1 MENEVK
7 NEVETTE
14 EKNVE
19 VENETVEE
27 TKKVET
33 KEITETPK
41 EEVSTKRKGHGPL
54 YWIIVIVG
62 VALIVYLS
70 IGIGE
75 KLGKLATTESG
86 NGTTKEESN
95 SNTGSN
101 VEESNNND
109 QSNVVENSNSNVS
122 SNSSSNTTNPEEAKD
137 PEITNFNATN
147 ATTELNTYLG
157 YALLYDGE
165 LSENNLL
172 ENENFRKNVVISSLT
187 SAKPVEGQTNEMY
200 VEYTEFDKKH
210 QEIFGTNYQ
219 TKTEITDG
227 KVLWSVEEIAID
239 DVLLTAKA
247 IKYNESTKTYV
258 ITGEWKQK
266 QTGGNFAVE
275 YNLSNGNRYLKSVKL
290 GHFNSQ
296 F

>member
-7 NEVETTE
+7 NEVEVETTE

-41 EEVSTKRKGHGPL
+41 EEVSKKRKGRGPL

-95 SNTGSN
+95 SNPGSN
-101 VEESNNND
+101 VEESNNNN
-109 QSNVVENSNSNVS
+109 QSNVVDTSNSNIS
-122 SNSSSNTTNPEEAKD
+122 SNSNTNKTLTYSIEMSTIENNKDTAIVRAKDNDNVAWEYKTSSYEKTELETFKLYEGNTYVYVAEAGIVKALDKTTGNVVWTSSSNVGQSTDMLEVNGKLYAVGSYQKGLSILNVSNGTLDKEVS
-137 PEITNFNATN
+137 I
-147 ATTELNTYLG
+147 NTYTKPEKLNKVS
-157 YALLYDGE
+157 AD
-165 LSENNLL
+165 
-172 ENENFRKNVVISSLT
+172 VISFQ
-187 SAKPVEGQTNEMY
+187 AGEVVN
-200 VEYTEFDKKH
+200 
-210 QEIFGTNYQ
+210 GTL
-219 TKTEITDG
+219 IT
-227 KVLWSVEEIAID
+227 V
-239 DVLLTAKA
+239 T
-247 IKYNESTKTYV
+247 
-258 ITGEWKQK
+258 
-266 QTGGNFAVE
+266 FE
-275 YNLSNGNRYLKSVKL
+275 YNITTGQLTKK
-290 GHFNSQ
+290 
-296 F
+296 